1 MKLNAEQL
9 GDRLERGLSV
19 IENVL
24 EEIVAATADKA
35 RDANRQSSAWL
46 SRKERD
52 ATRVNREVKRALSRN
67 HRKLSKHADAAV
79 TTADRFVTSHR
90 WAVVGVTAAT
100 AMLLGFLF
108 ARR

>member
-1 MKLNAEQL
+1 MKLNAERL
-9 GDRLERGLSV
+9 GDKLERGLSV

-24 EEIVAATADKA
+24 EEIVDATGDRA
-35 RDANRQSSAWL
+35 RDANRQSTAWL

-67 HRKLSKHADAAV
+67 HRKLTKSADAAV
-79 TTADRFVTSHR
+79 NSADRFVKSNR
-90 WAVVGVTAAT
+90 WAVVGVTAVA
-100 AMLLGFLF
+100 AMLLGVIF